1 MSELKD
7 LFYLGL
13 GTAMIAKEKFEEE
26 AKDLIEKGK
35 VSKEDQDAFVEK
47 AKARAKEEEK
57 EFQVKFKSVVKDV
70 ISEMGLATKEDIDEL
85 KELLKNK

>member
-47 AKARAKEEEK
+47 AKARAKDEEK